1 MNQSILIVD
10 TPDCCEN
17 CLCLGGFIRAYAMCR
32 AKARL
37 INDPYKNQDGV
48 HLFRIERRKKMA
60 CAKKCDR
67 CGKLYEEYN
76 TEKDSKNTN
85 GIRTL
90 NIDYQRKCYSHKA
103 VDLCPECMA
112 SFWIWMENVGKGER
126 DEQRNS

>member
-1 MNQSILIVD
+1 MLMPCAEPKPDLLMIL
-10 TPDCCEN
+10 T
-17 CLCLGGFIRAYAMCR
+17 
-32 AKARL
+32 
-37 INDPYKNQDGV
+37 KNQDGV
-48 HLFRIERRKKMA
+48 HLYRIERRKKMA

-90 NIDYQRKCYSHKA
+90 NIDYQSKCYSHKA